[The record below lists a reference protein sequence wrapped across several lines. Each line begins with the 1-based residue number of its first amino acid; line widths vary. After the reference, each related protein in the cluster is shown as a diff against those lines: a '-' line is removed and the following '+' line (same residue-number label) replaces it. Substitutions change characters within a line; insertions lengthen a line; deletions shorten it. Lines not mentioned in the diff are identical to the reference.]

1 MEDKDDSDDNDDD
14 NDDDD
19 NDDDDDDNRDFL
31 NIQRRGRQRERQK
44 KVGFISKTTT
54 FLFPF
59 LHDYDVK
66 MPNFPFYGGRKQTT
80 TKFNF
85 SF

>member
-1 MEDKDDSDDNDDD
+1 MANKFLVVMTMLVQLGQYMEDKDNSDDNDDD

-44 KVGFISKTTT
+44 KSR
-54 FLFPF
+54 
-59 LHDYDVK
+59 
-66 MPNFPFYGGRKQTT
+66 FY
-80 TKFNF
+80 
-85 SF
+85 